1 MQSAGL
7 GRTVTVMGTSAK
19 ATAII
24 PARYASTRLPGK
36 PLLAETG
43 KPLIQHVVEAVAAA
57 RRVGRIVVAT
67 DDDRISAAVRAFG
80 GQVVM
85 TRADHRSGSDRLAEA
100 AEILALGDEEI
111 IVNVQGD
118 EPEIPASCVDRL
130 VELLETTGAEM
141 ATLLT
146 GLGADEAA
154 DPNRVK
160 CVTDKAGRALYFSR
174 SRIPHD
180 RDSVGGVAYK
190 LHLGIYAYR
199 AGFLRRYTKLPATP
213 AELAEKLE
221 QLRVLEN
228 GWSIVT
234 AEVQYDGAGI
244 DTPADYSAFVR
255 RVVAR
260 GR

>member
-1 MQSAGL
+1 
-7 GRTVTVMGTSAK
+7 
-19 ATAII
+19 
-24 PARYASTRLPGK
+24 
-36 PLLAETG
+36 
-43 KPLIQHVVEAVAAA
+43 
-57 RRVGRIVVAT
+57 
-67 DDDRISAAVRAFG
+67 
-80 GQVVM
+80 M

-100 AEILALGDEEI
+100 AEILGLGDEEI

-118 EPEIPASCVDRL
+118 EPEIPAACVDRL
-130 VELLETTGAEM
+130 VEVLQTSGAEM

-146 GLGADEAA
+146 ALDADEAA

-174 SRIPHD
+174 ARIPHD
-180 RDSVGGVAYK
+180 RDSAGGVAYK

-199 AGFLRRYTKLPATP
+199 AGFLSRYTKLPPTP
-213 AELAEKLE
+213 GELAEKLE

-244 DTPADYSAFVR
+244 DTPGDYEAFVR
-255 RVVAR
+255 RVVAGDKKLR
-260 GR
+260 NREPGTGNPEEKQR